1 MSNIKATKEI
11 EEVFS
16 QIAQYMSMQKELDE
30 IIDELKDEV
39 KGYMIANQAEEL
51 DGLKHKAVYK
61 DVTSTTVDTSA
72 LKKYDAAIAEKYTKS
87 RTVKRFTFK

>member
-30 IIDELKDEV
+30 IIDGLKDEV

-51 DGLKHKAVYK
+51 DGLEHKAFYK
-61 DVTSTTVDTSA
+61 DVTSATVDTSA

-87 RTVKRFTFK
+87 HTVKRFTFT